1 MVGVVDV
8 KQHTCY
14 FYINADG
21 NLVVPAE
28 DTTLL
33 MEKITKDQ
41 DILMPPNVEIE
52 ELRTLIKFIVYL
64 VVLGT
69 FPNFAAGRVCVAVSD

>member
-41 DILMPPNVEIE
+41 DILMPPNAEIE

-69 FPNFAAGRVCVAVSD
+69 FPNFAAGRVYVAVSD

>member
-14 FYINADG
+14 FYINSDG

-41 DILMPPNVEIE
+41 DILMPPNAEIE

-69 FPNFAAGRVCVAVSD
+69 FPNFAAGRVCVA

>member
-1 MVGVVDV
+1 MLGVADM

-41 DILMPPNVEIE
+41 DILMPPM
-52 ELRTLIKFIVYL
+52 LRSK
-64 VVLGT
+64 
-69 FPNFAAGRVCVAVSD
+69 S